1 MVLPSSSCCGFSSAE
16 TDGMEESSFGGSGSV
31 MVVLADVGR
40 VNGVLY
46 MGKDEVLSGPRG
58 DV

>member
-1 MVLPSSSCCGFSSAE
+1 
-16 TDGMEESSFGGSGSV
+16 MEELSFGGSGSV

-40 VNGVLY
+40 VKGVLY
-46 MGKDEVLSGPRG
+46 MGTDEVLSGPRG